1 MAEDRNFFLE
11 ATTQSVGDMLH
22 RVIGNTFIV
31 EYGIIKAIPAEG
43 VVTVEMSVAEKASDI
58 VITDCVLA
66 SVSASSLT
74 VRVKPNIDDKVMVL
88 FPRKFHNDMFQ
99 KDKNEPI
106 ISSAGTGYNV
116 LSGIAILMNQYQEA
130 THKNYLDVSDGCV
143 TLKLAYSEDD
153 DKNFL
158 ELTTDENGGFILVNN
173 EATTSLNSDGEFSFT
188 SGDISV
194 TTNKDNEIT
203 VDNGKATITI
213 DKNGNVTVDAQ
224 GKYTIKNGTTDLKQV
239 VDGLATELE
248 NLTTVGSPA
257 TQATSP
263 ASKGTIATWRQ
274 SKLNQLFD

>member
-1 MAEDRNFFLE
+1 MTEENFFIE
-11 ATTQSVGDMLH
+11 SVTQNVSDMLH

-43 VVTVEMSVAEKASDI
+43 VVTVITSVAESAGDT

-66 SVSASSLT
+66 SIASSSFT
-74 VRVKPNIDDKVMVL
+74 VRVKPNIDDKVIVL
-88 FPRKFHNDMFQ
+88 FPRKFNNDMFQ
-99 KDKNEPI
+99 KEKNEPI
-106 ISSAGTGYNV
+106 IATGGTGYNV
-116 LSGIAILMNQYQEA
+116 LTGIAILLNQYQEA
-130 THKNYLDVSDGCV
+130 THKNYLDISDGCI
-143 TLKLAYSEDD
+143 TLKLAYSKDD
-153 DKNFL
+153 EKNFF
-158 ELTTDENGGFILVNN
+158 ELTTDNKGGFVLKNN

-188 SGDISV
+188 SGDFSV

-203 VDNGKATITI
+203 VENGKATITI

-239 VDGLATELE
+239 VDGLAQELE
-248 NLTTVGSPA
+248 NLTTVGSPS

-274 SKLNQLFD
+274 SKLNQLFN